1 MSPLGT
7 STQED
12 FSAGEQR
19 DVSPHLIDPRGVYGL
34 TNYLLNDDGSAYGR
48 GGSALV
54 SNAPLG
60 AHGRW
65 VWNGFLQPGRRT
77 LVAASNRFGV
87 LNADGKTITD
97 LGGAGLRL
105 PKPAVA
111 VQDILF
117 IGGGTMYGG
126 SRMVADYLTGTV
138 TVTNGSTTVTGAGTA
153 FLANVDVGMLFRVG
167 EGRVYV
173 VAAVNSDTQLA
184 LRDAYEGG
192 TAGGQTFTLRRLES
206 ANGAPY
212 LSSDIYTQAA
222 QRLIVCNGNSIDFS
236 ESKKPFL
243 YAATIATAGGNVV
256 VANHHEI
263 EEGAQIIAAASLGV
277 DKVLIFATTGVTT
290 ISNLAASIVDANGN
304 GQHRIDKIS
313 ADIVA
318 WGGAGIAG
326 YRNALVVPA
335 LDDVYLMDG
344 VSQPV
349 PLSHSI
355 DPIYQN
361 YVLEGYVPGEAW
373 VYRDHYFLPILDSG
387 GDPIDLFV
395 CRLDRPFSSR
405 GRTFYPWGR
414 INGAGAAVAGAAVLP
429 SSTPGEAPKVLA
441 AANDGN
447 VIDLAPYFTPGMSNQ
462 VDHDGSAFTKTLITR
477 DFPAGN
483 LSIGRFRRFR
493 LIYELQV
500 DPSGAGAEVTLEV
513 GTGIR
518 KEGEAEWDLVN
529 WDEFLWAAS
538 EEEIQF
544 EPVEEPG
551 NAQPNAGSQS
561 AKIQNAF
568 DWWLN
573 TRARYAR
580 FKLTTTEPV
589 AKLTIRTIE
598 IFVAQTGGVRQSK
611 VNDG

>member
-1 MSPLGT
+1 MGLGT
-7 STQED
+7 LRQED

-60 AHGRW
+60 THGRW

-87 LNADGKTITD
+87 LAADNKTIID

-111 VQDILF
+111 VQDLLF
-117 IGGGTMYGG
+117 IGGGTIYGG
-126 SRMVADYLTGTV
+126 SRMAADYSAGTISV
-138 TVTNGSTTVTGAGTA
+138 IAGSTTVEGAGTA
-153 FLANVDVGMLFRVG
+153 FLSNVDVGMIFRLG

-173 VAAVNSDTQLA
+173 VAAVNSDVQLA
-184 LRDAYEGG
+184 LRDPYEGA
-192 TAGGQTFTLRRLES
+192 TAAGQFYSLKRLES
-206 ANGAPY
+206 ANAPPY
-212 LSSDIYTQAA
+212 LFSDVYTQAA
-222 QRLIVCNGNSIDFS
+222 QRLVVCNGNGIDFS
-236 ESKKPFL
+236 ESKKPHV
-243 YAATIATAGGNVV
+243 YSATIAAPGGNVV

-263 EEGAQIIAAASLGV
+263 EEGATIIAAASLGV
-277 DKVLIFATTGVTT
+277 DMALIFATTGVTT

-304 GQHRIDKIS
+304 SQHRINKIS
-313 ADIVA
+313 SDIVA
-318 WGGAGIAG
+318 WGPSGIAG

-349 PLSHSI
+349 PLSHSV

-361 YVLEGYVPGEAW
+361 YVLEGFVPGEAW

-405 GRTFYPWGR
+405 NRTFYPWGR
-414 INGAGAAVAGAAVLP
+414 INGAGAMVAGAAVVP
-429 SSTPGEAPKVLA
+429 SSTAGEAPKVLA

-447 VIDLAPYFTPGMSNQ
+447 LVDLATYFTPGMKYQ
-462 VDHDGSAFTKTLITR
+462 KDHDGSTFTKTLITR
-477 DFPAGN
+477 DFPAGD

-500 DPSGAGAEVTLEV
+500 DPSGPGADVTLEV

-544 EPVEEPG
+544 EEVPG
-551 NAQPNAGSQS
+551 AAEPNAGARSVF
-561 AKIQNAF
+561 IQNAY
-568 DWWLN
+568 DWWLA

-580 FKLTTTEPV
+580 FKLETTAPV

-598 IFVAQTGGVRQSK
+598 IFVAETGGVRQAK
-611 VNDG
+611 VND